1 MKEGDPFNL
10 NRFVKAQREEK
21 CVPLDEIRRGKKTS
35 HWMWWEFPQVLLGNS
50 ERSKKYAIH
59 SLDEARAY
67 LAHPV
72 LGKRLGLLAQAMLDL
87 NGRSAEDILD
97 STDAS
102 KLKSSATLFSL
113 VSPPGSVFHG
123 LLARFYHGE
132 LDARTME
139 LMQPVDSGP
148 ARSTS

>member
-1 MKEGDPFNL
+1 MTDEDPFNL
-10 NRFVKAQREEK
+10 KRFVKAQREEK
-21 CVPLDEIRRGKKTS
+21 CTPLDEIRRGKKTS
-35 HWMWWEFPQVLLGNS
+35 HWMWSEFPQVLLGDT

-59 SLDEARAY
+59 SLEEARAF

-72 LGKRLGLLAQAMLDL
+72 LGKRLSVLAQAMLDL
-87 NGRSAEDILD
+87 DGRSAEDILD
-97 STDAS
+97 ATDAK

-123 LLARFYHGE
+123 LLHRFYHGE
-132 LDARTME
+132 ADAKTVE

-148 ARSTS
+148 AHSTP